1 MQKERRLQDPS
12 GKIEKTT
19 RRVRDASGLLTAG
32 FLVIGA
38 LSPALAAG
46 AVALGANELYKTE
59 RGTRTES
66 NKTIKD
72 NKEDK

>member
-19 RRVRDASGLLTAG
+19 RRVRDGSGLLTLGLLA
-32 FLVIGA
+32 VGA
-38 LSPALAAG
+38 VPLALG
-46 AVALGANELYKTE
+46 TGVVALGANEVYKTE